1 MVGDVIENRGCALTG
16 PHVGPG
22 RALPSA
28 FAFALVS
35 PAPAFAQVSLDTLP
49 QNAGWL
55 VAGFAAIVLLA
66 IAELW
71 RRVAVLRREASAA
84 QSALAVSD
92 GILST
97 VPGGYCGWTGGGA
110 FVASPGLAAGLG
122 VDGTFSSFDELAARF
137 DAGSRVALANA
148 AEALRRDRQPVA
160 LTARLGHRVFEV
172 IGRPGDGDANSA
184 VPGAGVMTA
193 VLWFHDVTAREQSAA
208 RLSEA
213 RSFAESQ
220 AGLFSEVFNTIS
232 MPVWLRDA
240 EGRLIACNEAY
251 ARAVE
256 APSPAAAIAD
266 QRELAGARLEW
277 SQGLA
282 ARAVALG
289 MPQSGDLHVV
299 VDGTRHL
306 FSVTEAPVGGGNL
319 AGFAVNRTEFE
330 DTHAELSR
338 HMAAHRDVLEKL
350 GTGIV
355 IYGADTRVRFFNSAF
370 ARLWGLEEDWLAT
383 LPTHGEILEELRSR
397 RRLPE
402 QADFKA
408 YKKER
413 LALYTSLIEP
423 FEELLYLPDERVL
436 RTVVNPHPQGGLL
449 YTIEDVTD
457 RMTLERSYNTLI
469 AVQRET
475 LDNLHAAVAVF
486 GGDGK
491 LKLYNQAYARI
502 WGFQSALLSL
512 EPHVADLVESAQG
525 LFRYGGDW
533 ERFRDYVVN
542 RATDHVARS
551 GVFLRSD
558 GSVLDYTSV
567 PLPDG
572 AMMFSY
578 LDVTDSYNVE
588 RALRE
593 RNEALETA
601 DRLKSEFITNVS
613 YELRTPLNTI
623 IGFTEILANQY
634 FGGMNERQVEYTRG
648 ILESSRQLLALIDDI
663 LDLALIEAGRL
674 SLDLKPAQIHDVL
687 FSVASLA
694 RDRARKQG
702 IALTLDCATDI
713 GTVMAD
719 ERRLRQALFNL
730 VSNAV
735 KYTGAQGQVVLRARR
750 EGQEVVLSV
759 SDTGPGISPE
769 DQSRVFEKF
778 ERGGHTGGGRV
789 PGLGIGLSLVKSFI
803 ELHGGRIEL
812 QSQPG
817 KGTIVTCRL
826 PAQAADAIR
835 KAGE

>member
-1 MVGDVIENRGCALTG
+1 M
-16 PHVGPG
+16 
-22 RALPSA
+22 
-28 FAFALVS
+28 
-35 PAPAFAQVSLDTLP
+35 
-49 QNAGWL
+49 
-55 VAGFAAIVLLA
+55 
-66 IAELW
+66 
-71 RRVAVLRREASAA
+71 
-84 QSALAVSD
+84 
-92 GILST
+92 
-97 VPGGYCGWTGGGA
+97 
-110 FVASPGLAAGLG
+110 
-122 VDGTFSSFDELAARF
+122 
-137 DAGSRVALANA
+137 ALANA
-148 AEALRRDRQPVA
+148 AEALRRDRQPVV
-160 LTARLGHRVFEV
+160 LTVRLGARAFEV
-172 IGRPGDGDANSA
+172 SGRPGAGDPNAAS
-184 VPGAGVMTA
+184 PGAMTA
-193 VLWFHDVTAREQSAA
+193 VLWFHDVTAREQGAE
-208 RLSEA
+208 LLGEA
-213 RSFAESQ
+213 RSFAETQ
-220 AGLFSEVFNTIS
+220 AGLFSEVFNVIS
-232 MPVWLRDA
+232 MPVWLRDGD
-240 EGRLIACNEAY
+240 GRLIACNEAY
-251 ARAVE
+251 AKAVE
-256 APSPAAAIAD
+256 AESPAAAMTD

-306 FSVTEAPVGGGNL
+306 FSVTEAPVGGGHL

-330 DTHAELSR
+330 ETHAELSR

-355 IYGADTRVRFFNSAF
+355 IYGPDMRVRFFNSAF
-370 ARLWGLEEDWLAT
+370 ARLWGIEEDWLAT

-408 YKKER
+408 YKRER
-413 LALYTSLIEP
+413 LAFYTSLIEP
-423 FEELLYLPDERVL
+423 IEELLYLPDERVL
-436 RTVVNPHPQGGLL
+436 RQVVNPHPQGGLL

-457 RMTLERSYNTLI
+457 RLTLERSYNTLI

-486 GGDGK
+486 GSDGK

-512 EPHVADLVESAQG
+512 EPHVADLVDSAQD

-687 FSVASLA
+687 FSVGQPGA
-694 RDRARKQG
+694 RPGAQAWHRAD
-702 IALTLDCATDI
+702 A
-713 GTVMAD
+713 
-719 ERRLRQALFNL
+719 RLRGRHRHRGGRRTPAAPG
-730 VSNAV
+730 AV
-735 KYTGAQGQVVLRARR
+735 QPGQQRGEIHRRPGPGGVARPPRGAGGRACR
-750 EGQEVVLSV
+750 S

-769 DQSRVFEKF
+769 DQTAGVREIRAWRAHRRRPRAGARHRAVARQKLHRAAWRPHRAAVGARQGHHRHLPPAGPGRRDAQSRRVDAVTP
-778 ERGGHTGGGRV
+778 RRARPWSSNIRNAAPRPGG
-789 PGLGIGLSLVKSFI
+789 
-803 ELHGGRIEL
+803 
-812 QSQPG
+812 
-817 KGTIVTCRL
+817 
-826 PAQAADAIR
+826 PA
-835 KAGE
+835 G

>member
-1 MVGDVIENRGCALTG
+1 MACKRAACRRAPRLHAAALLTAASSLASTPAVAQSSFSLDG
-16 PHVGPG
+16 I
-22 RALPSA
+22 LPSA
-28 FAFALVS
+28 DATNGLVIGLVVVFLLAFAE
-35 PAPAFAQVSLDTLP
+35 FR
-49 QNAGWL
+49 
-55 VAGFAAIVLLA
+55 
-66 IAELW
+66 
-71 RRVAVLRREASAA
+71 RRVTVLRRQAASARD
-84 QSALAVSD
+84 ALMVSND
-92 GILST
+92 ILAT
-97 VPGGYCGWTGGGA
+97 APAGYCGWTR
-110 FVASPGLAAGLG
+110 
-122 VDGTFSSFDELAARF
+122 DGTWITSPLFGPLMGVESGFASYDDLLARF
-137 DAGSRVALANA
+137 DIASRPALAQA
-148 AEALRRDRQPVA
+148 AETLRYSSQPVA
-160 LTARLGHRVFEV
+160 LSMRLGTRVFDV
-172 IGRPGDGDANSA
+172 IGRR
-184 VPGAGVMTA
+184 AGQVKAPDNVTA
-193 VLWFHDVTAREQSAA
+193 MLWFYDVTAREQLASHASAA
-208 RLSEA
+208 QGA
-213 RSFAESQ
+213 AEVK
-220 AGLFSEVFNTIS
+220 ANLFTQIFNAIA
-232 MPVWLRDA
+232 MPIWLRDA
-240 EGRLIACNEAY
+240 EGRLVACNNAY
-251 ARAVE
+251 AKAVE
-256 APSPAAAIAD
+256 VSTPGVAIAD

-277 SQGLA
+277 SQNLA
-282 ARAVALG
+282 ARAVALNAA
-289 MPQSGDLHVV
+289 QSGDLHVV
-299 VDGTRHL
+299 IDGTRHL
-306 FSVTEAPVGGGNL
+306 FLVTEAPIGDGYL
-319 AGFAVNRTEFE
+319 AGFAINRTELE

-355 IYGADTRVRFFNSAF
+355 IYGPDTRVRFFNSAF
-370 ARLWGLEEDWLAT
+370 ARIWGLEEDWLAS
-383 LPTHGEILEELRSR
+383 LPTNSEILEELRAR

-402 QADFKA
+402 QADFQA
-408 YKKER
+408 FKKQR

-423 FEELLYLPDERVL
+423 LEELIYLPDERVL
-436 RTVVNPHPQGGLL
+436 RSVVNPHPQGGLL
-449 YTIEDVTD
+449 YTTEDVTD
-457 RMTLERSYNTLI
+457 RLTLERSYNTLI

-486 GGDGK
+486 GSDGK
-491 LKLYNQAYARI
+491 LKLYNQAFARV
-502 WGFQSALLSL
+502 WNFQSALLSV
-512 EPHVADLVESAQG
+512 EPHVADLVDYAKD
-525 LFRYGGDW
+525 LFRYSGDW
-533 ERFRDYVVN
+533 ETYRNYVVT

-634 FGGMNERQVEYTRG
+634 FGGMNERQIEYTRG

-674 SLDLKPAQIHDVL
+674 SLDLKPAQIHDIL
-687 FSVASLA
+687 FSVSSLA

-702 IALTLDCATDI
+702 ISLSLDCAPNI

-735 KYTGAQGQVVLRARR
+735 KYTGPQGQVVLRAYR
-750 EGQEVVLSV
+750 EGHEVVLAV
-759 SDTGPGISPE
+759 ADTGPGISAE
-769 DQSRVFEKF
+769 DQTRVFEKF
-778 ERGGHTGGGRV
+778 ERGSTGGGRV

-812 QSQPG
+812 QSEPG
-817 KGTIVTCRL
+817 KGTTVYCRL
-826 PAQAADAIR
+826 PGQAAEILR
-835 KAGE
+835 QVGE